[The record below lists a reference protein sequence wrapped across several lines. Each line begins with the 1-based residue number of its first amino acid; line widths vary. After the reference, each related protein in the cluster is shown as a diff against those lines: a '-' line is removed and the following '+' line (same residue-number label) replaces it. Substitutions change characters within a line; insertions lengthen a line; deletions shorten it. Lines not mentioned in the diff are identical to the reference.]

1 LGGKQAQANTQLNTY
16 PKNMSEYKL
25 DYFQYMPILLLNT
38 KASASLILH
47 KRLLYN
53 IAVCVCI
60 CG

>member
-25 DYFQYMPILLLNT
+25 DYFQYMLILLLNT

-47 KRLLYN
+47 KRL
-53 IAVCVCI
+53 
-60 CG
+60 